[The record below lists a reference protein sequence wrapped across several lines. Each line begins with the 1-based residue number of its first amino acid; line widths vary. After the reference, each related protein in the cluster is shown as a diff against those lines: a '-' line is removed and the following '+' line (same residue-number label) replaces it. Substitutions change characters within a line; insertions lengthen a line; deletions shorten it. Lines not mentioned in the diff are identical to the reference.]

1 MQDWLLQVNNPE
13 TKFVPGQSLQ
23 VPSDNE
29 GNLQPATGMAPSHTP
44 IPHSTPPTIP
54 VPRHTA
60 VFLSAEV
67 VELVKNEAHERMVR
81 IIFDETFFPANEAT
95 LNTMAEKALDEAIAQ
110 SSNGT
115 IPLIYTFTNSHIK
128 KAEDLKK
135 WKMRSEGQHEISRLK
150 GILTRIRNEFKDL
163 ALTSVINAYLLDLA
177 IDKRGSARVALR
189 IERIH
194 SLLANNLFLHGFMMV
209 SASIARV
216 SIPFDVQLQLI
227 GSDGQLRP
235 FGIPF
240 GSNAIINMLEII
252 LSEKQYHRFVFYD
265 GSERWKNRLM
275 NLMSFISTTFKWAL
289 GRYSTGRLLAAEFVT
304 AENAAFY
311 QAVSHQMSQL
321 SPLGMIYFDGLLI
334 DLRDAFRT

>member
-1 MQDWLLQVNNPE
+1 MTRMQDWLLQVNNPE

-110 SSNGT
+110 SSN
-115 IPLIYTFTNSHIK
+115 
-128 KAEDLKK
+128 AEDLKK

-194 SLLANNLFLHGFMMV
+194 SLLANNLFLHGFMM
-209 SASIARV
+209 
-216 SIPFDVQLQLI
+216 LI
-227 GSDGQLRP
+227 GSSWPAQ
-235 FGIPF
+235 
-240 GSNAIINMLEII
+240 AIRYPI
-252 LSEKQYHRFVFYD
+252 
-265 GSERWKNRLM
+265 WK
-275 NLMSFISTTFKWAL
+275 
-289 GRYSTGRLLAAEFVT
+289 
-304 AENAAFY
+304 
-311 QAVSHQMSQL
+311 
-321 SPLGMIYFDGLLI
+321 
-334 DLRDAFRT
+334 

>member
-1 MQDWLLQVNNPE
+1 MAHTQDWLLQVSNPE
-13 TKFVPGQSLQ
+13 TKFVPDKPLQ

-29 GNLQPATGMAPSHTP
+29 SNPQPATGMAPSHTP
-44 IPHSTPPTIP
+44 IPLSTPPTIP
-54 VPRHTA
+54 VPRPTA
-60 VFLSAEV
+60 VILSAEV

-81 IIFDETFFPANEAT
+81 IIFDETFFPANDAT

-110 SSNGT
+110 SSNAAD
-115 IPLIYTFTNSHIK
+115 F
-128 KAEDLKK
+128 KK
-135 WKMRSEGQHEISRLK
+135 WKMRSEGQHKISRLK
-150 GILTRIRNEFKDL
+150 GTLTRIRNEFKDL
-163 ALTSVINAYLLDLA
+163 ALTSVINAYLLDIA

-189 IERIH
+189 IERIR
-194 SLLANNLFLHGFMMV
+194 SLLANNLFLHGFMM
-209 SASIARV
+209 
-216 SIPFDVQLQLI
+216 LI

-275 NLMSFISTTFKWAL
+275 NLISIISTTFKWAL

-311 QAVSHQMSQL
+311 QAVSRQMYQL

>member
-1 MQDWLLQVNNPE
+1 MTRMQDWLLQVNNPE
-13 TKFVPGQSLQ
+13 TKFVPGQPLQ

-29 GNLQPATGMAPSHTP
+29 SNLQPATGMAPSHTP
-44 IPHSTPPTIP
+44 IPLSTPPTIP
-54 VPRHTA
+54 VPRPTA

-67 VELVKNEAHERMVR
+67 LELVKSEAYVRMIR
-81 IIFDETFFPANEAT
+81 IIFDETFFPANEAI
-95 LNTMAEKALDEAIAQ
+95 LNTMAEKAFDEAIAQ
-110 SSNGT
+110 SSN
-115 IPLIYTFTNSHIK
+115 
-128 KAEDLKK
+128 EDLKK
-135 WKMRSEGQHEISRLK
+135 WKMRPEGQHEIRRLK

-194 SLLANNLFLHGFMMV
+194 SLLANDSFLHGFMM
-209 SASIARV
+209 
-216 SIPFDVQLQLI
+216 LI
-227 GSDGQLRP
+227 GNDGQPRP

-275 NLMSFISTTFKWAL
+275 NLISFISTTFKWAL

-311 QAVSHQMSQL
+311 QAVSRQMYQL
-321 SPLGMIYFDGLLI
+321 SPLGMIYLDGLLI